1 MWATL
6 LLGLTGPIVV
16 RVLTTLGLGIVTYTG
31 FAVVLT
37 TVAQAIQASFNGLPL
52 LAMQI
57 VFLSGLPQGMG
68 IILSAL
74 GARIALMQLKK
85 IQLL

>member
-6 LLGLTGPIVV
+6 LLGITGPIVV
-16 RVLTTLGLGIVTYTG
+16 RVLTTLGLGVVTYTG
-31 FAVVLT
+31 FSAVLSIVHS
-37 TVAQAIQASFNGLPL
+37 QIQGSFNGLPADMAAL
-52 LAMQI
+52 
-57 VFLSGLPQGMG
+57 VFLSGLPQGMA

-74 GARIALMQLKK
+74 GARIAFLQVKK